1 MERRGDLRLRLARWI
16 LAVLLAAALVVGL
29 LLGQALQLFAY
40 AWPLCL
46 PCIGIQ

>member
-1 MERRGDLRLRLARWI
+1 MRPKKPDIRWL
-16 LAVLLAAALVVGL
+16 LAVLFLTATAAGLA
-29 LLGQALQLFAY
+29 LGEAQAVLAY